1 MAKLSADDLVALPDA
16 EQIDVMEEIQVEN
29 VQRKEAKQKSENKL
43 GVYTGFKDQDKYL
56 TNLEAQADKLFEQT
70 MNLEVHTEEASQVI
84 AKITKIGD
92 AEIKTVGASADAVLN
107 KPLKA
112 LRQDDGGD
120 ATANALKNLREV
132 VTKLDPKKRLE
143 TTGEQ
148 GILSFL
154 NPFKKKVDSYMAEY
168 KSSESLINDIV
179 TSLLNGKE
187 DLEKDNAWLKNERGN
202 MYKSMQKMEQYVY
215 LIGRLDEKI
224 SEALPQIKAEDQI
237 RYQAIEQEILFPIRQ
252 KRMDM
257 YQHLAV
263 CMQSYT
269 AYGILVKNNEELIKG
284 VDRAQNTTITAL
296 KTAVIISEALGT
308 QRLVL
313 NQINALNETT
323 TNLIESNSLLLKVQG
338 AEIQKQAT
346 ESAVGVEALNRSFEN
361 IFQAMDAMDTYR
373 SQALP
378 KMSQNIDALQKV
390 YNKAKEKDQAQRM
403 KRAGNINDIIGDTS
417 PDAPKNMIKV

>member
-1 MAKLSADDLVALPDA
+1 MATISADSMAALPDA
-16 EQIDVMEEIQVEN
+16 EAIDVMEELEVEH
-29 VQRKEAKQKSENKL
+29 VQKKEAKQKAEKKL
-43 GVYTGFKDQDKYL
+43 GVYTQFKEQDKYMDG
-56 TNLEAQADKLFEQT
+56 LENQANKLFEQT
-70 MNLEVHTEEASQVI
+70 INLEPHTEEASQLI

-92 AEIKTVGASADAVLN
+92 AEIKVVGASADAVLN
-107 KPLKA
+107 KPLKS
-112 LRQDDGGD
+112 LRQDEGGD
-120 ATANALKNLREV
+120 STADALKNLREV
-132 VTKLDPKKRLE
+132 IIKLDPKKRLE
-143 TTGEQ
+143 ATGEQ
-148 GILSFL
+148 GILSFF

-187 DLEKDNAWLKNERGN
+187 ELEKDNAWLKNERAN

-224 SEALPQIKAEDQI
+224 SESLPQIKAEDQI
-237 RYQAIEQEILFPIRQ
+237 RHQAIEQEILFPVRQ

-263 CMQSYT
+263 CMQSYM
-269 AYGILVKNNEELIKG
+269 AYGILMKNNEELIKG
-284 VDRAQNTTITAL
+284 VDRAQTTTITAL

-323 TNLIESNSLLLKVQG
+323 TSLIESNSLLLKVQG
-338 AEIQKQAT
+338 AEIQKQAS
-346 ESAVGVEALNRSFEN
+346 ESSINVEALNRSFEN

-403 KRAGNINDIIGDTS
+403 KKAGNISEIIGNQN
-417 PDAPKNMIKV
+417 PDAPKNMVSV